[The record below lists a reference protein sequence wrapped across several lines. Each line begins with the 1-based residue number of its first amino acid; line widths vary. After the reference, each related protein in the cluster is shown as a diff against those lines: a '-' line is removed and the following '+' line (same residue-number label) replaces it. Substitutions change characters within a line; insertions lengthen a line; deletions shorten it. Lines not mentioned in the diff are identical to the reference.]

1 MIIMMKIKKIK
12 IIKIFYVVKLYMPLF
27 LPPLLITS
35 ELIKNEII
43 HDTAKEIYGYVSDIY
58 HHNEPE
64 LNIALEEL
72 DIVKKIELIEVIF
85 TQYSSD
91 SLGNDTQVLTLNN
104 LHDIS
109 IKIKEELEEIKKDL
123 KEYDKLYFKWFRS
136 TPYLNKLKNLK
147 RHCKILNERL
157 DLFTKLVC

>member
-1 MIIMMKIKKIK
+1 
-12 IIKIFYVVKLYMPLF
+12 MPLL

-43 HDTAKEIYGYVSDIY
+43 HDTAKEIYGFVTGIY
-58 HHNEPE
+58 HHNEPK

-85 TQYSSD
+85 TQYSLD
-91 SLGNDTQVLTLNN
+91 TLGNETQILAINN

-123 KEYDKLYFKWFRS
+123 KEYEKLYFKWFRS
-136 TPYLNKLKNLK
+136 TPHLNKLDNLK
-147 RHCKILNERL
+147 RHCRILNERL
-157 DLFTKLVC
+157 DLFTKLV